1 MTKIFAGKVGGKNEY
16 DKKIALKAGQKSVA
30 QFCQPVKVNRLCCAK
45 GVLDSLSKQ
54 CCTVNKGGKATLFRD
69 YIFRES

>member
-1 MTKIFAGKVGGKNEY
+1 MTKFFAGKVGGKNEY

-45 GVLDSLSKQ
+45 GVLDSLPKQ
-54 CCTVNKGGKATLFRD
+54 CCTVNKGGKAASFRNC
-69 YIFRES
+69 IFRGN